1 MKQQLNPAVVAGVI
15 LLLVVVVGLVVWR
28 GVVGESPGGKTDPAT
43 KDAIKKTTVDIPQAT
58 GAAPGMTAPPVKEGG
73 GVSTP
78 LMPGGGMPPR

>member
-1 MKQQLNPAVVAGVI
+1 MKQELNPAVVAGVI

-28 GVVGESPGGKTDPAT
+28 GVVGESPGDKTDPAT

-58 GAAPGMTAPPVKEGG
+58 GAAPGMSAPPVKSG